1 MFPVPQNFICF
12 PVPLHF
18 GHLFPCSPEIN
29 VILLFPHILGGSKQT
44 VLLVYVPVN
53 SKKTM
58 RHTRIWLT
66 GKFNTPALGKI
77 EMVQCRAMH

>member
-1 MFPVPQNFICF
+1 MFPVPRNFICF
-12 PVPLHF
+12 TVPLHF
-18 GHLFPCSPEIN
+18 KHLFPCSHEIN

-53 SKKTM
+53 SKTTM
-58 RHTRIWLT
+58 HHTRIWLT
-66 GKFNTPALGKI
+66 GKFNTPALGNI